1 MKHDPPVLCR
11 AAQGVGSRFFLLSLV
26 VLLCANLFL
35 LWFGTSRA
43 QGSAP
48 YSAYHRIEESIAGMS
63 MDEMGEFL
71 HGELARVEGI
81 VHVDG
86 VLRSEAYSGGRRDEG
101 LRERYADDFAA
112 YEELYRAGGYLTY
125 APTLAREYAF
135 LKSKISP
142 PHLMNLPPIL
152 SEHSP
157 PLIFSF

>member
-1 MKHDPPVLCR
+1 MIRLCR
-11 AAQGVGSRFFLLSLV
+11 AELRKVWGSRFFLLSLV

-43 QGSAP
+43 QGGAP

-86 VLRSEAYSGGRRDEG
+86 VLRSEAYSENSSVSGSGG
-101 LRERYADDFAA
+101 
-112 YEELYRAGGYLTY
+112 T
-125 APTLAREYAF
+125 
-135 LKSKISP
+135 
-142 PHLMNLPPIL
+142 
-152 SEHSP
+152 
-157 PLIFSF
+157 IFGRIPS